1 MRESVKVTL
10 LSTALMLLPAA
21 AFAQSAI
28 AGVVKD
34 TSGAVMP
41 GVSVEA
47 ASDVLIEKVRA
58 AVTDGSGQ
66 YRIVDLRPGT
76 YVVTFT
82 LNGFS
87 TVKREGIELASEF
100 VASVNAEMKVGT
112 LAETITVA
120 GETPI
125 VDVQS
130 AKRVR
135 TFDNELLQSLP
146 SAKGYASVML
156 LIPSMVQSG
165 GGNVNVQLQPGMV
178 VFGGQGGRGNEGRVQ
193 VDGLNTGASLNG
205 GGVSGYRQDMEN
217 AAEVAMSTAGGLGET
232 EVGGPTLNVVPRTG
246 GNRFAGHFF
255 FTGLNGS
262 MQSDNFTQRLIDS
275 GLRRPNHTN
284 YIYDTSVSAGGPII
298 KDKLWYFSLLYYRGN
313 GSDVS
318 TFRNLNAGDLTKWT
332 YLPDLNSK
340 VQERQQRPAAA
351 EPAPDLPADGAQP
364 REPVLGRADQQRQHR
379 PGLLDLGA
387 GNRRVEPW
395 VPARAA
401 GQVDVDDDQQAPA
414 RGGHRHLPV
423 QLEQPRDARQRS
435 PLHRRDRAVHGGLPD
450 QRRHR
455 ELRLPR
461 AEQPGARIGSAPTP
475 GTPRRRTSPA
485 PTR

>member
-1 MRESVKVTL
+1 M
-10 LSTALMLLPAA
+10 
-21 AFAQSAI
+21 
-28 AGVVKD
+28 
-34 TSGAVMP
+34 
-41 GVSVEA
+41 
-47 ASDVLIEKVRA
+47 
-58 AVTDGSGQ
+58 
-66 YRIVDLRPGT
+66 
-76 YVVTFT
+76 
-82 LNGFS
+82 
-87 TVKREGIELASEF
+87 
-100 VASVNAEMKVGT
+100 NAEMKVGT

-246 GNRFAGHFF
+246 GNRFAGHYF

-275 GLRRPNHTN
+275 GLRRPTHTN
-284 YIYDTSVSAGGPII
+284 YIYDTSVAAGGPII
-298 KDKLWYFSLLYYRGN
+298 KDKLWYFGLLYYRGN

-332 YLPDLNSK
+332 Y
-340 VQERQQRPAAA
+340 RARP
-351 EPAPDLPADGAQP
+351 
-364 REPVLGRADQQRQHR
+364 RT
-379 PGLLDLGA
+379 
-387 GNRRVEPW
+387 
-395 VPARAA
+395 AR
-401 GQVDVDDDQQAPA
+401 
-414 RGGHRHLPV
+414 
-423 QLEQPRDARQRS
+423 
-435 PLHRRDRAVHGGLPD
+435 
-450 QRRHR
+450 
-455 ELRLPR
+455 
-461 AEQPGARIGSAPTP
+461 
-475 GTPRRRTSPA
+475 
-485 PTR
+485 